1 MNIHPLD
8 WYNEKLQRLKGP
20 KKSSSIAVFSVPKKK
35 NPTKKKW
42 HRKVMKGKDIS
53 NHKNQS

>member
-1 MNIHPLD
+1 MNIQPLD

-35 NPTKKKW
+35 SHKKKKAQKSYE
-42 HRKVMKGKDIS
+42 R
-53 NHKNQS
+53 